1 MPLYRPSNSDAPVL
15 SQFSLHG
22 KVAAVT
28 GGARGIGLE
37 IARGL
42 AEAGASVAII
52 YSSSRDA
59 HDTASQIA
67 ADTGAKV
74 AAYQGDVRR
83 RAAIAETIR
92 QIVADFGRLDVVV
105 ANAGVC
111 ADIPSL
117 EYTEETW
124 QGNSSV
130 NYDGVMWTAQAA
142 GKVFKE
148 QGRGNLIITASVSAT
163 LVNVP
168 QRQAAYNASKAAVV
182 QLAKVL
188 AVEWVDF
195 ARVNCVSPGF
205 VETDMLYDQPKERME
220 QWLSLI
226 PGGRMAAPSELKG
239 NQQEVL
245 GSGPGRYRIRLL
257 EVRIRSLDVL
267 LDFLV
272 LLDRQL
278 CVNVEIASDPTL
290 EIRMFLDEW
299 RLQQGREFLAR
310 RIAEEQLHSHYRTI
324 DDMMREVGQ
333 RVDRLQPPPDQ
344 VTLRSF
350 FVQEFRIIFDSV
362 ASHAWYLR
370 RQLSRLRADVGTVPS
385 SEVPS
390 TGGNA
395 PQPRERPLDNVDVFD
410 FAEIPIDRPVDMG
423 AFIID
428 HPMVMH
434 ESEVHKLLE
443 VAYRAILE
451 RGDREQARNYVRH
464 VIVLH
469 YATHTETVSGLHR
482 LLMAITTNSPNPTPL
497 SQSRLDFERDVER
510 EMDRIDKAVWNR
522 MQAAV
527 AEAAHRARSEHSHL
541 QEHTAVTESERK
553 EADPDEQ
560 GGHDVQEHT
569 AVTES
574 ERKEADPDEQGGHDV
589 FDTSSQAMEEAMLSR
604 SPVEEPRAGGDGDP

>member
-52 YSSSRDA
+52 YSSSRHA

-83 RAAIAETIR
+83 RAAIAETVR

-245 GSGPGRYRIRLL
+245 GSGPGRYRIGML
-257 EVRIRSLDVL
+257 EARIGSLDVL
-267 LDFLV
+267 LDFLD
-272 LLDRQL
+272 LLHREL
-278 CVNVEIASDPTL
+278 SVNVEIASDPTL
-290 EIRMFLDEW
+290 QILMFLDEW
-299 RLQQGREFLAR
+299 RLQHGRESAAR
-310 RIAEEQLHSHYRTI
+310 RIAEEQLLSHYRTI
-324 DDMMREVGQ
+324 DDMLREVDQ
-333 RVDRLQPPPDQ
+333 RLEKLQPPPDQ

-350 FVQEFRIIFDSV
+350 FVEEFRIIFDSV

-370 RQLSRLRADVGTVPS
+370 RQLSLLRADVGTVPS

-395 PQPRERPLDNVDVFD
+395 PQPPERPLDNVDVFD

-434 ESEVHKLLE
+434 ESEVDKLLE

-451 RGDREQARNYVRH
+451 SGDREQARNYVRH
-464 VIVLH
+464 VIVLR

-482 LLMAITTNSPNPTPL
+482 LLMAMTTNSPNPTPL
-497 SQSRLDFERDVER
+497 SQSRLDFERDVEQ
-510 EMDRIDKAVWNR
+510 EMDGIDKAVWNG
-522 MQAAV
+522 MEAAA

-560 GGHDVQEHT
+560 
-569 AVTES
+569 
-574 ERKEADPDEQGGHDV
+574 RGHDV
-589 FDTSSQAMEEAMLSR
+589 FDTLSQAMEEAMLSR